1 MDHGEPV
8 SRPARFL
15 RGWAAAG
22 VCILCAATSHYA
34 VDPRPPSVLLLAV
47 AFALAA
53 LVCVLLAGRRMGPLR
68 TGCAVLLSQVP
79 FHLIFSGGGHSPSPA
94 SSPVPASPLEVSAPR
109 HAHHAATVPP
119 GHGGGDLAGAAAR
132 SHNTAVAHAGG
143 LTDLLTAGHAPML
156 WAHLAAAAVTF
167 VLLRHVEDGWWRLL
181 DAAVRV
187 VFTALRLLRPVL
199 VPCHGLR
206 PVPLAYLLPPR
217 TWSPVRVISRRGPP
231 LLSI

>member
-1 MDHGEPV
+1 MDHREPV
-8 SRPARFL
+8 SRPARFF
-15 RGWAAAG
+15 RGWAAG
-22 VCILCAATSHYA
+22 SISILCAATSHCA
-34 VDPRPPSVLLLAV
+34 VDPNPPSVLLLAV

-53 LVCVLLAGRRMGPLR
+53 LVCVLLAGRRMGALR

-79 FHLIFSGGGHSPSPA
+79 FHVVFSGGGHSASHTPSPHDGAALAHAQHDPSALRAALGDGGA
-94 SSPVPASPLEVSAPR
+94 SLS
-109 HAHHAATVPP
+109 HAAVT
-119 GHGGGDLAGAAAR
+119 
-132 SHNTAVAHAGG
+132 AHAGG
-143 LTDLLTAGHAPML
+143 LVDTLTAGHGPMV
-156 WAHLAAAAVTF
+156 WAHLAAAAATF

-187 VFTALRLLRPVL
+187 LFTAVALLRPVL